1 MVTTTRHSAGVL
13 LFREIGGAVEVFLVH
28 LGGPFW
34 ARKDRGAWSIPKG
47 EFSNDEDPLHA
58 ALREFQ
64 EETGHAVT
72 ADEIIPLRPRRLK
85 SGKVVHAWAAR
96 GDVDPARLES
106 NTFSME
112 WPPRSGRQ
120 QDFPEVDRAE
130 WFPLHIARDK
140 ISNGQAGFLNELESR
155 LTRGRPDA
163 AGQPTD

>member
-1 MVTTTRHSAGVL
+1 MVTSTRQSAGVL
-13 LFREIGGAVEVFLVH
+13 LFREVGGTVEVFLVH
-28 LGGPFW
+28 LGGPLW
-34 ARKDRGAWSIPKG
+34 ARKDTGAWSIPKG
-47 EFSNDEDPLHA
+47 EFSHDEDPLHA

-64 EETGHAVT
+64 EETGHALV
-72 ADEIIPLRPRRLK
+72 ADEIIPLQPRRLA

-96 GDVDPARLES
+96 GDIDPARLES

-130 WFPLHIARDK
+130 WFPLHIARGK
-140 ISNGQAGFLNELESR
+140 ISNGQAGFLDELESR
-155 LTRGRPDA
+155 LERGRADA